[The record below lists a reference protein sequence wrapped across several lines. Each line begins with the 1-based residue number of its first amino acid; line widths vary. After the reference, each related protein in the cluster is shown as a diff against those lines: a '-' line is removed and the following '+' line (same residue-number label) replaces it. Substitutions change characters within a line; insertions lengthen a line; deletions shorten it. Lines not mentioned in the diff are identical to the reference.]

1 MGQTSFPPSILPRVS
16 ALVRLLGSPIDAE
29 AISAARALGRTLTGA
44 GYDFHDLA
52 DRIEHGPPTVTSAP
66 EARPAPQATRTAA
79 TPANTVTWKA
89 AQRRA
94 VAERLRKG
102 LHSRAFTSWEAKFA
116 ADVAEMIADG
126 RRSFSPKQK
135 ATAEE
140 LAAKVARQ
148 GSYA

>member
-1 MGQTSFPPSILPRVS
+1 MGQTALPSSILPRVS
-16 ALVRLLGSPIDAE
+16 ALVRMLGSPMDAE
-29 AISAARALGRTLTGA
+29 TIGAARALGRTLAGA
-44 GYDFHDLA
+44 GCDFHDLA
-52 DRIEHGPPTVTSAP
+52 ERIGHGPQLAASVPPPRSA
-66 EARPAPQATRTAA
+66 ARATRAA
-79 TPANTVTWKA
+79 APPRDSVTWKA
-89 AQRRA
+89 SQRRA

-116 ADVAEMIADG
+116 ADVAEMIAEG